1 MEELRKVFQKM
12 QSRNGEALK
21 PLTINNYIKKFN
33 KVNQI
38 MTGTDFNGNLSWIN
52 QPEKV
57 ITKLKES
64 GLKSLKDYISPVVR
78 LLRIKDG
85 NEEVIKRYNEHMTD
99 FKTKEDDKRKDN
111 LATPKEKA
119 NAMELDD
126 IYEKIKN
133 YKINLDNPDL
143 KKVSYKLIVCL
154 YFCNQLI
161 ARNDYYKMKLASINK
176 KTKDFNDKFN
186 YLLVDGINP
195 KTFVM
200 LNYKTSGTYGLQKFP
215 ITNPELKQILALYI
229 TLTNKKAGDLLF
241 TNPEG
246 QEYRPTTFNDL
257 VLRSMKEVLGKPI
270 NIDLIRKIHITSF
283 YMEGLHSE
291 NQIEEFSKRLLHN
304 KDVGVEYKKID
315 LFDN

>member
-12 QSRNGEALK
+12 QSRNGEVLK

>member
-1 MEELRKVFQKM
+1 
-12 QSRNGEALK
+12 
-21 PLTINNYIKKFN
+21 
-33 KVNQI
+33 

-57 ITKLKES
+57 ITKLKSS

-85 NEEVIKRYNEHMTD
+85 NEDVIKRYNEHMTD

-111 LATPKEKA
+111 LATAKEKA

-133 YKINLDNPDL
+133 YKIDLDNPDI
-143 KKVSYKLIVCL
+143 KHVTYKLIVCL

-176 KTKDFNDKFN
+176 KTKDFNEKFN

-215 ITNPELKQILALYI
+215 ITNPDLKQIIALYI
-229 TLTNKKAGDLLF
+229 TITNKKAGDLLF
-241 TNPEG
+241 TNSEG

-304 KDVGVEYKKID
+304 KDVGVEYKKVD
-315 LFDN
+315 LFE